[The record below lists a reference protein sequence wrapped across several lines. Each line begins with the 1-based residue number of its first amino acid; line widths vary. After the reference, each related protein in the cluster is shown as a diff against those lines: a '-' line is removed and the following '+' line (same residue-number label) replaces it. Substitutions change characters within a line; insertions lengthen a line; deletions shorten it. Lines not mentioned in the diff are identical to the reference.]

1 MSLAKQKH
9 VTQSFSGQTIYR
21 RGATGPFSPSVDPS
35 EKQLVYR
42 TKAYEQFY
50 FAPENRPIYDK
61 HVQNLKQSILENGYM
76 KEVPIQLVRAPDGKG
91 FIVTDGQHRLAAC
104 KALGVEVYYQVR
116 EFESESAKSAAI
128 RVVNA
133 YSKAW
138 RDEDYLAHFCMLGNP
153 HYKRLQSF
161 MSEFDLGISSAISIL
176 SGANNAHSAKS
187 GTLTRHAYR
196 VGNLQFTK
204 AAEEKARITMSLVNS
219 IRNYHERLI
228 PMRRQA
234 AFVTALIIMVTSE
247 HYDEDRMLA
256 NMDKNLMRFVFCTNV
271 LDYLA
276 LFTEVFNWKRKSNRI
291 VFTRTG
297 SKKLFDEVTE
307 A

>member
-161 MSEFDLGISSAISIL
+161 MSEFDLGISSAINIL
-176 SGANNAHSAKS
+176 SGMRHAHAGKS
-187 GTLTRHAYR
+187 GGLRHAYR
-196 VGNLQFTK
+196 IGDLQFSK
-204 AAEEKARITMSLVNS
+204 GDEEKARITMSLANS
-219 IRNYHERLI
+219 IRNFHERLI
-228 PMRRQA
+228 PLRRHA
-234 AFVTALIIMVTSE
+234 AFVTATIIAVTSE

-256 NMDKNLMRFVFCTNV
+256 NMEKNLMRFVLCTSVN
-271 LDYLA
+271 DYLA
-276 LFTEVFNWKRKSNRI
+276 LLTEVFNWKRKSNRI